1 MDSSFFFER
10 FHDFAIFYLG
20 FYLSRTFFGFS
31 IKNCYL
37 LFFFYPFHFHRIHLS
52 VIMHLFSILAK
63 TIWDVLSNKEVIDI
77 IESAPACSSA
87 GRTLVQTTVR
97 AWRYKYPTSKVDDY
111 AVVIIRFSVA
121 THEL

>member
-1 MDSSFFFER
+1 
-10 FHDFAIFYLG
+10 
-20 FYLSRTFFGFS
+20 
-31 IKNCYL
+31 
-37 LFFFYPFHFHRIHLS
+37 
-52 VIMHLFSILAK
+52 MHLFSILAK

-87 GRTLVQTTVR
+87 ARTLVQTAVR
-97 AWRYKYPTSKVDDY
+97 AWRYKYPTSKVDDC